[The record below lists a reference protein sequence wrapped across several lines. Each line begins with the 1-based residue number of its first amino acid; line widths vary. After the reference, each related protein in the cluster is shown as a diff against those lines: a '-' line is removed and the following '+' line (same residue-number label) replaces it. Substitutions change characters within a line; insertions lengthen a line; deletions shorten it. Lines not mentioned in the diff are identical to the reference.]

1 MALTEEAKMRVQNL
15 TYEEVYERIRTYYID
30 YISYWKTLDDHQK
43 ANHKSGNGRAPLV
56 DFVNNSIEYIEAL
69 SASPTEETA
78 LELAEK
84 VIKAELEYAYH
95 DIDIHWIKMGT
106 YASHLMDILKEIQ
119 DSGRLGF
126 LMFIDC
132 VKCNKRIG
140 TIQYGNYYYCASENG
155 VYLCTQCSDE
165 VNKDCPSCHQKCI
178 YHDGDAVGGWASE
191 KNILF

>member
-30 YISYWKTLDDHQK
+30 YISYWKTLSNHQK

-84 VIKAELEYAYH
+84 VMKAELEYAYH
-95 DIDIHWIKMGT
+95 DIDIHWIKMGA
-106 YASHLMDILKEIQ
+106 YAHYLEDLLMNRKQ
-119 DSGRLGF
+119 
-126 LMFIDC
+126 
-132 VKCNKRIG
+132 
-140 TIQYGNYYYCASENG
+140 
-155 VYLCTQCSDE
+155 
-165 VNKDCPSCHQKCI
+165 
-178 YHDGDAVGGWASE
+178 
-191 KNILF
+191 